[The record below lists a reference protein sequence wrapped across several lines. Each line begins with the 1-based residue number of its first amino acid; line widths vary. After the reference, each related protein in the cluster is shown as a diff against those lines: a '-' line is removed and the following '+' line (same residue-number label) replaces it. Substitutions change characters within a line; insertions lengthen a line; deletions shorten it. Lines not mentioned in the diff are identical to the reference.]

1 MYFVLIRKHQI
12 VFLPRRITKLKR
24 CFQTESC
31 FVPTQCWGK
40 SPTRARWC
48 CQFIATSLTKVNC
61 LKMKTLP
68 SRGLNSVVGK
78 MSQTKDAGVSA
89 REARSSWPAG
99 ITPGGRRMGL
109 QERGQNR
116 KPGWPGLW
124 AVVGWALWAQ
134 TLLQQLSGAD
144 FIVRFRTYGR

>member
-61 LKMKTLP
+61 LKMKPLP

-78 MSQTKDAGVSA
+78 MQECRRERLAPADQRASLQEGGGWVS
-89 REARSSWPAG
+89 RK
-99 ITPGGRRMGL
+99 GGRIGSLAGL
-109 QERGQNR
+109 ACGQWWGEHCEHRPCCSSFRGQI
-116 KPGWPGLW
+116 L
-124 AVVGWALWAQ
+124 
-134 TLLQQLSGAD
+134 
-144 FIVRFRTYGR
+144 